1 MVNHLKR
8 VKVAS
13 VAYYNKSKSLR
24 IADASHP
31 SANLD
36 FLSKEFVSV
45 PVNLS
50 YGNQIHNRAP
60 FCLINGSGADERP
73 EPSNDFEMKQLL
85 CLTIFKQISD
95 VAIILYFS
103 CIFKGKSSIFTHGRE
118 GGNAEKHKMQ
128 LNLVF
133 SGDMT
138 YKMSE
143 NVQKIDKIIR

>member
-1 MVNHLKR
+1 MVNNLKR
-8 VKVAS
+8 IKIAS
-13 VAYYNKSKSLR
+13 VAYYDKSEGLG
-24 IADASHP
+24 IADTSHP

-60 FCLINGSGADERP
+60 FCLINGPGADERP

-103 CIFKGKSSIFTHGRE
+103 CGFKGKSRIFTHRDPSAK
-118 GGNAEKHKMQ
+118 AEKYKIQ

-138 YKMSE
+138 HKMSE
-143 NVQKIDKIIR
+143 NVQKTDKIIR